1 MSADQEPGIVRLRK
15 LGRLM
20 AEALDDLAAE
30 PGNEGSVWIAHV
42 HPASRSPF
50 PIGLEN
56 LNVREQ
62 LNPDGWDIAMPGQ
75 RSERLN

>member
-1 MSADQEPGIVRLRK
+1 MTHEQEPAIVRLRK
-15 LGRLM
+15 LGKLM

-30 PGNEGSVWIAHV
+30 PGNEGAVWIAHV

-56 LNVREQ
+56 RDVREQ
-62 LNPDGWDIAMPGQ
+62 LRPDGWDMALPGQ
-75 RSERLN
+75 RSGSLQ